1 MIPINCCLKRGLSG
15 HLARAAAVC
24 AGVICFGALAAAC
37 GSQGGGAGSAT
48 ASATASAPAA
58 TPGEATAPAAGQG
71 RESHAA
77 PLSAPHETPAPAHIV
92 LVVLENHSY
101 GDIIGNPAAPF
112 INGLARE
119 GALFTRSLAV
129 THPSEPNYLALFSG
143 STHGI
148 TDDSCPHT
156 FRSPN
161 LAADLAA
168 ARRSFT
174 GYAESL
180 PARGS
185 AVCASGEY
193 ARKHVPWADFA
204 NVPAASSQPLTN
216 FPGSNFAALPTVAWV
231 IPNLCHDMHDCSV
244 PTGDSWLRQHLGGY
258 ARWAQTQHS
267 LLIVTWDEDDS
278 SAANHIPTIFVGQ
291 PVRAGTY
298 GQRITHYNVLAT
310 IEAAY
315 QLRRDGSAAA
325 AAPITG
331 VWSGGR

>member
-1 MIPINCCLKRGLSG
+1 MTSGLTG

-24 AGVICFGALAAAC
+24 AAVICSGALAAGC
-37 GSQGGGAGSAT
+37 GGRGGVASAT
-48 ASATASAPAA
+48 ASATASGPAA
-58 TPGEATAPAAGQG
+58 APGEATAPAAGEV
-71 RESHAA
+71 RASHAA
-77 PLSAPHETPAPAHIV
+77 PSTALGIVPAPAHIV

-112 INGLARE
+112 ISGLARQ
-119 GALFTRSLAV
+119 GALFTRSFAV

-143 STHGI
+143 ATDGI

-168 ARRSFT
+168 AHRSFT

-185 AVCASGEY
+185 AVCVSGEY

-204 NVPAASSQPLTN
+204 NVPAASSQPLAN
-216 FPGSNFAALPTVAWV
+216 FPGADLAALPTVAWV

-244 PTGDSWLRQHLGGY
+244 STGTPGCGS
-258 ARWAQTQHS
+258 T
-267 LLIVTWDEDDS
+267 
-278 SAANHIPTIFVGQ
+278 SAVMP
-291 PVRAGTY
+291 AG
-298 GQRITHYNVLAT
+298 R
-310 IEAAY
+310 
-315 QLRRDGSAAA
+315 
-325 AAPITG
+325 
-331 VWSGGR
+331 

>member
-1 MIPINCCLKRGLSG
+1 MTSGLTG

-24 AGVICFGALAAAC
+24 AAVICSGALAAGC
-37 GSQGGGAGSAT
+37 GGRGGVASAT
-48 ASATASAPAA
+48 ASATASGPAA
-58 TPGEATAPAAGQG
+58 APGEATAPAAGEV
-71 RESHAA
+71 RASHAA
-77 PLSAPHETPAPAHIV
+77 PSTALGIVPAPAHIV

-112 INGLARE
+112 ISGLARQ
-119 GALFTRSLAV
+119 GALFTRSFAV

-143 STHGI
+143 ATDGI

-168 ARRSFT
+168 AHRSFT

-185 AVCASGEY
+185 AVCVSGEY

-204 NVPAASSQPLTN
+204 NVPAASSQPLAN
-216 FPGSNFAALPTVAWV
+216 FPGADLAALPTVAWV

-244 PTGDSWLRQHLGGY
+244 STGDSWLRQHLGGY
-258 ARWAQTQHS
+258 ARWTLTHDS
-267 LLIVTWDEDDS
+267 LLIVTWDEDDG

-291 PVRAGTY
+291 PVRAGRY

-315 QLRRDGSAAA
+315 HLRRDGLATA